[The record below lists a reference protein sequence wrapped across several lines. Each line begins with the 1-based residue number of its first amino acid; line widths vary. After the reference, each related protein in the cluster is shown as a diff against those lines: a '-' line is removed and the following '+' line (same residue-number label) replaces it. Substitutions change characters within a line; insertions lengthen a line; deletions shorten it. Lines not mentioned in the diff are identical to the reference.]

1 MKTSPYT
8 ENYTQWSLP
17 EGAKARLGKGS
28 ITGNIAYSPDGTR
41 LVVPSS
47 IGIWIYNAYTL
58 EEVEL
63 IAEHKGFDCTAIG
76 FTLSGSMLTSKFVTS
91 VHGFNFYYGK
101 LQIWD
106 EDTRHSKDISIF
118 MKDRGQITSLVFS
131 PDGHTLATGST
142 NGQICL
148 WDVHTAE
155 LRNTFTEHT
164 ETISSLVFSPD
175 GHTLAA
181 RNKDGIV
188 QLWNVNTGEL
198 LTTFKEQIWELVF
211 NPDGSALAAGLGEL
225 SFEHPDTQSIGL
237 WNVHAGNYVST
248 FVTSMISSNLV
259 FSPDGK
265 MLVCAAVDRYDN
277 RSICLWDI
285 ATGSSISPSGWLSGH
300 TGSIRYLA
308 FSPDGRTLAS
318 GSQDGTVLLWDVDT
332 MGKKN
337 PPSSRVA
344 IPGGAEGCRYHRQKT
359 ISVEERAES
368 QDRTSQI
375 QQICQDRGITTLV
388 HFTRIGYL
396 RNILQEG
403 LLDHQTLLKKHGQ
416 QFVPNDW
423 RRLDGYKEAICLS
436 ISFPNFQLFS
446 KFRYKYSGGNC
457 SEWVV
462 LLLDAKV
469 LWELD
474 CAFCQEN
481 AASKAAREIL
491 LQKRKEPEALERIFI
506 EVYRDIKIVDG
517 IRKEKIYQRQSMQ
530 IPAHYPTHPQAE
542 ILVFDQIPSDYIKE
556 VHFYNETALEQ
567 WRYSNPRNYP
577 PRFTVKQQYFQY
589 GRDQV
594 VWQDDNLDN
603 DDTSFDSGVS
613 IDDDIPF

>member
-47 IGIWIYNAYTL
+47 IGIWIYDAYTL

-63 IAEHKGFDCTAIG
+63 IAEHKGFDCAAIG

-91 VHGFNFYYGK
+91 LHDFYYGK

-106 EDTRHSKDISIF
+106 EDTRHSKDIPIS
-118 MKDRGQITSLVFS
+118 MEDMGRITSLVFS
-131 PDGHTLATGST
+131 PDGHTLATEST

-198 LTTFKEQIWELVF
+198 LTTFKEQIWGLVF

-225 SFEHPDTQSIGL
+225 SFEHPDTHSIRL

-265 MLVCAAVDRYDN
+265 MLVCAAVDRYN
-277 RSICLWDI
+277 NSAIGLWDI
-285 ATGSSISPSGWLSGH
+285 AVGTSIYPSGWLSGY

-308 FSPDGRTLAS
+308 FSPDGQTLAS
-318 GSQDGTVLLWDVDT
+318 GSQDSTVLLWNVDT
-332 MGKKN
+332 VSASGPIAPSVSIPNTITDIRRTIDEKKN
-337 PPSSRVA
+337 YYEYLKSDEWKKLRKSVLRRDNELC
-344 IPGGAEGCRYHRQKT
+344 ICGA
-359 ISVEERAES
+359 
-368 QDRTSQI
+368 
-375 QQICQDRGITTLV
+375 
-388 HFTRIGYL
+388 
-396 RNILQEG
+396 
-403 LLDHQTLLKKHGQ
+403 
-416 QFVPNDW
+416 
-423 RRLDGYKEAICLS
+423 
-436 ISFPNFQLFS
+436 
-446 KFRYKYSGGNC
+446 
-457 SEWVV
+457 
-462 LLLDAKV
+462 
-469 LWELD
+469 
-474 CAFCQEN
+474 
-481 AASKAAREIL
+481 KA
-491 LQKRKEPEALERIFI
+491 
-506 EVYRDIKIVDG
+506 
-517 IRKEKIYQRQSMQ
+517 
-530 IPAHYPTHPQAE
+530 T
-542 ILVFDQIPSDYIKE
+542 E
-556 VHFYNETALEQ
+556 VHHKTYARVGNEPL
-567 WRYSNPRNYP
+567 SDLVSLCRNCHQN
-577 PRFTVKQQYFQY
+577 VH
-589 GRDQV
+589 
-594 VWQDDNLDN
+594 DNYKIN
-603 DDTSFDSGVS
+603 
-613 IDDDIPF
+613 

>member
-1 MKTSPYT
+1 MNTSQFT
-8 ENYTQWSLP
+8 SNHTQWSLP

-47 IGIWIYNAYTL
+47 IGIWIYDAHNL
-58 EEVEL
+58 EEVSL
-63 IAEHKGFDCTAIG
+63 INEHKGFDCAAIG

-91 VHGFNFYYGK
+91 LHDFYYGK

-106 EDTRHSKDISIF
+106 EDTRHSKDISIYR
-118 MKDRGQITSLVFS
+118 KDMGSITSLVFS

-148 WDVHTAE
+148 WDAQTAE
-155 LRNTFTEHT
+155 LRNTFIEHT
-164 ETISSLVFSPD
+164 KTISSLVFSPD
-175 GHTLAA
+175 GHTLAT
-181 RNKDGIV
+181 RNKDGTV
-188 QLWNVNTGEL
+188 QLWNVDTGEL

-211 NPDGSALAAGLGEL
+211 NPDSSALAVSLGEI

-237 WNVHAGNYVST
+237 WNLHAGNYLSI

-277 RSICLWDI
+277 RSIRLWDI
-285 ATGSSISPSGWLSGH
+285 ATGSSIYPSGWLSGH

-318 GSQDGTVLLWDVDT
+318 GSQDGTVLLWDVDP

-337 PPSSRVA
+337 LPSSRVA
-344 IPGGAEGCRYHRQKT
+344 IPIEMQKDVVTIDNKT
-359 ISVEERAES
+359 ISVEENTES
-368 QDRTSQI
+368 QDCTSQI
-375 QQICQDRGITTLV
+375 QQFCEERGITTLI
-388 HFTRIGYL
+388 HFTQIKYL
-396 RNILQEG
+396 RDILHEG
-403 LLDHQTLLKKHGQ
+403 LLDHQSLVKKHGQ
-416 QFVPNDW
+416 QFVPNDQK
-423 RRLDGYKEAICLS
+423 RLDGYKEAICLS
-436 ISFPNFQLFS
+436 ISFPNDLLFS

-481 AASKAAREIL
+481 AASNAARRIPLE
-491 LQKRKEPEALERIFI
+491 KRKEPEALERIFI

-517 IRKEKIYQRQSMQ
+517 SKKEKIYQRQSMQ

-556 VHFYNETALEQ
+556 VHFYNETALKQ
-567 WRYSNPRNYP
+567 WRYRNSRNYP
-577 PRFTVKQQYFQY
+577 PRLTVNQQYFQY

-594 VWQDDNLDN
+594 VWQDDNLD
-603 DDTSFDSGVS
+603 
-613 IDDDIPF
+613 DDDIPFDSDIPF